1 MGKQHS
7 YEEIAKD
14 YELWGEYV
22 DPQATMTESEF
33 DEMPDG
39 EKVKMQEDMF
49 GKEETTEN
57 N

>member
-33 DEMPDG
+33 DEMPDD